1 MVVSHRLRASCVAV
15 KPLNQA
21 FNIISIL
28 REFANFD
35 DFSLVSRL
43 TTVFNFSDTSRM
55 LCVHRSATSP
65 EELAKCKEML
75 PIFTRVNATNPWT
88 CVQEADSDACVEA
101 VGLGTADVMVVGA
114 RDIVLAAERYG
125 TQLVL
130 AEARGV
136 GAEAKPSKSYALA
149 VVHKDTD
156 MSQGWESLRGKRSC
170 HT

>member
-1 MVVSHRLRASCVAV
+1 LKASDGGESLLASFLRCCETF
-15 KPLNQA
+15 KA

-35 DFSLVSRL
+35 DFSLISRL
-43 TTVFNFSDTSRM
+43 TTVFNFSNIPFM

-114 RDIVLAAERYG
+114 RDIVLAAERFG

-130 AEARGV
+130 AEV
-136 GAEAKPSKSYALA
+136 SQLPDCICSY
-149 VVHKDTD
+149 
-156 MSQGWESLRGKRSC
+156 
-170 HT
+170 